1 MVPKPNTYK
10 LQSNSLMFMPGML
23 AYWKN
28 MFRHKT
34 ERQLAFWQCAMGFST
49 LPAALIHDLLDGT
62 IEYKITG
69 KGNDVVE
76 FQWAGPMKDVSFYIP
91 DQQRPLHESD
101 EPAEYAV
108 PKRQG

>member
-1 MVPKPNTYK
+1 MDPKPKSYK
-10 LQSNSLMFMPGML
+10 LHSSGLIFTPGML

-34 ERQLAFWQCAMGFST
+34 ERQLAFWQCAMGFSS

-62 IEYKITG
+62 IKYKITG
-69 KGNDVVE
+69 KGDDVVE
-76 FQWAGPMKDVSFYIP
+76 FEWAGPMKDVSFYVP
-91 DQQRPLHESD
+91 DLQRPIHESD
-101 EPAEYAV
+101 IPHEYAV